1 MSFFLRIIIVFFLLN
16 TDTSVL
22 AADVIY
28 KVKKESKNIFKTL
41 TGKSLKKD
49 ELIIFL
55 SNYVFLINDKRGDGV
70 VTYYF
75 EDTLYKRYKKLELLS
90 VDKWRISK
98 LGHLKIF
105 NDIDQYTWKI
115 QPGKKNVINIKKK
128 FGTVGQLYEFSY
140 QNKTEFYLELE
151 EKKLILINKVLD

>member
-1 MSFFLRIIIVFFLLN
+1 MLFFLRVTIILFLLN
-16 TDTSVL
+16 FNNNVL
-22 AADVIY
+22 AVEVIDE
-28 KVKKESKNIFKTL
+28 VKKESKNIFKTL

-55 SNYVFLINDKRGDGV
+55 SNYVFSINDKRGDGV

-75 EDTLYKRYKKLELLS
+75 EDNVYKRFKNLELLS
-90 VDKWRISK
+90 VDKWRFSK

-105 NDIDQYTWKI
+105 YDDIQHTWKI
-115 QPGKKNVINIKKK
+115 RPGKNNVINIKKK
-128 FGTVGQLYEFSY
+128 FGTVGELHEFSY

-151 EKKLILINKVLD
+151 EKKINLN

>member
-22 AADVIY
+22 AADVID

-75 EDTLYKRYKKLELLS
+75 EDTFYKRYKKLELLS

-115 QPGKKNVINIKKK
+115 QPGKRNVINIKKK

-140 QNKTEFYLELE
+140 QNKTEFYLEKKK
-151 EKKLILINKVLD
+151 KKLILINKVLD

>member
-22 AADVIY
+22 AADVID

>member
-1 MSFFLRIIIVFFLLN
+1 MFS
-16 TDTSVL
+16 
-22 AADVIY
+22 
-28 KVKKESKNIFKTL
+28 
-41 TGKSLKKD
+41 KD

>member
-22 AADVIY
+22 AADVID

-75 EDTLYKRYKKLELLS
+75 EDTFYKRYKKLELLS

>member
-22 AADVIY
+22 AADVID

-115 QPGKKNVINIKKK
+115 QPGKRNVINIKKK

>member
-22 AADVIY
+22 AADVIDN
-28 KVKKESKNIFKTL
+28 VKKESKNIFKTL

-75 EDTLYKRYKKLELLS
+75 EDTFYKRYKKLELLS